1 MEYDSFIRWLEE
13 VPLYGH
19 KDGTRNMEKLMARM
33 GHPEREAKVI
43 HVAGTNGKGS
53 ICAMIASV
61 LRESGLKVGL
71 YTSPHLVSY
80 TERIQVDGVQIPKT
94 DLARIGTKV
103 KEEIGKMVA
112 EGENHCTFFEILTAI
127 GFLYFAEQKVDA
139 IVLEVGVGGR
149 LDATNIIDD
158 PALCVIASISL
169 DHTKVLGDTLEAI
182 AGEKAGIL
190 RASCPVVLAEN
201 PLCVQE
207 VVKQKAS
214 QIPCGYLYAPDF
226 DVAADTYEIPLVGD
240 YQVQNKQAALVSLRY
255 LQEHGFPITEES
267 LREGLKKTA
276 WPGRMQRLSFE
287 GQELLLDGAH
297 NPAGASM
304 LVQYLRRTFEKDSIV
319 LVFSALGK
327 KDVRGILSPLRDCAA
342 VREAVFTCIDGENNT
357 EQFVSIWSE
366 SGKPCRVVEKPIE
379 AVREAGRLQAAQGD
393 GKPSGAR
400 ALTVCAGSLYLLGE
414 LLPDL
419 EKQA

>member
-276 WPGRMQRLSFE
+276 WP
-287 GQELLLDGAH
+287 
-297 NPAGASM
+297 
-304 LVQYLRRTFEKDSIV
+304 
-319 LVFSALGK
+319 
-327 KDVRGILSPLRDCAA
+327 
-342 VREAVFTCIDGENNT
+342 
-357 EQFVSIWSE
+357 
-366 SGKPCRVVEKPIE
+366 
-379 AVREAGRLQAAQGD
+379 
-393 GKPSGAR
+393 
-400 ALTVCAGSLYLLGE
+400 
-414 LLPDL
+414 
-419 EKQA
+419 